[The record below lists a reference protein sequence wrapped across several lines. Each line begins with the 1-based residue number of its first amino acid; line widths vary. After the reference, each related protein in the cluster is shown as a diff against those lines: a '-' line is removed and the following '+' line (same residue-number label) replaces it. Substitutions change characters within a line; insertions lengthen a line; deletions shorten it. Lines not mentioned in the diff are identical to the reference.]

1 MLRITLISII
11 ATIIAVSQSHTY
23 IFDRYTCIVTQLN
36 AIELIDSFL
45 QLFPPTPTHVHK
57 EIALNIEPVV
67 EISHTTISLTQT
79 QLTTVTCGSL
89 LVPVIEYVRTS
100 RGYTANPNDQHLG
113 IDLVAPMGSLIIAA
127 ESGIVKF
134 IGWYSDY
141 GRIIDI
147 QHEDDVV
154 TRYAHLKSFAPNL
167 KVGQTVTTGQTIGQ
181 VGVSGHST
189 GPHVHFEVRVKDRPV
204 DPAPWLGLSRCRR

>member
-1 MLRITLISII
+1 M
-11 ATIIAVSQSHTY
+11 
-23 IFDRYTCIVTQLN
+23 
-36 AIELIDSFL
+36 
-45 QLFPPTPTHVHK
+45 
-57 EIALNIEPVV
+57 
-67 EISHTTISLTQT
+67 
-79 QLTTVTCGSL
+79 
-89 LVPVIEYVRTS
+89 PVIEYDRTS
-100 RGYTANPNDQHLG
+100 RGYTTNPNDQHLG